1 MESLLQSRRETGQ
14 HRKIKENSFYQTSMK
29 FHMVPAEPEYFDTMN
44 SNTTFRF
51 GTACI
56 KQ

>member
-29 FHMVPAEPEYFDTMN
+29 FHMVPAEPDVSLLLSVSKN
-44 SNTTFRF
+44 LSNKFSS
-51 GTACI
+51 
-56 KQ
+56 